1 MKAVEC
7 TGLVHIYKTAEL
19 EVFALQGLDMS
30 IDEGEVVAIV
40 GASGSGK
47 TTLMNVL
54 AGVQTP
60 SAGQARVAGWDV
72 GSLSGAKR
80 DRYRREVIGYMWQN
94 ASLNLTRELTA
105 YENLQLPVMVA
116 GKSRGERRQRAAELV
131 DVFRLGDRIDHLPT
145 KLSGG
150 EQQRLA
156 LAVAVANRPR
166 VLLADEPTA
175 ELDRVA
181 AREVL
186 EHIRELGH
194 REGTTVVMVTHDH
207 EVERHV
213 DRILKIR
220 DGRTSTE
227 TRAAS
232 GELVIL
238 DASGRLQ
245 LPKSVLE
252 ATKLGTR
259 VRVRAE
265 GNRVL
270 IEPPEGE

>member
-7 TGLVHIYKTAEL
+7 SGLVHIYKTADL
-19 EVFALQGLDMS
+19 EVFALQGLDMTLE
-30 IDEGEVVAIV
+30 EGEVVAIV

-60 SAGQARVAGWDV
+60 SAGQARVAGWNL
-72 GSLSGAKR
+72 GSLSGGAR
-80 DRYRREVIGYMWQN
+80 DAYRREVIGYVWQS
-94 ASLNLTRELTA
+94 AALNVTAELTA
-105 YENLQLPVMVA
+105 DENLQLPLLAA
-116 GKSRGERRQRAAELV
+116 GKSWVDRRSRANELLES
-131 DVFRLGDRIDHLPT
+131 FGLAHRRDHLPAQM
-145 KLSGG
+145 SGG

-156 LAVAVANRPR
+156 LGVAVANRPR

-175 ELDRVA
+175 ELDRA
-181 AREVL
+181 SARQVL
-186 EHIRELGH
+186 ESIRALRD

-207 EVERHV
+207 EVEHHV
-213 DRILKIR
+213 DRILRIR

-227 TRAAS
+227 TTAGA

-238 DASGRLQ
+238 DPAGRLQ
-245 LPKSVLE
+245 LPKSVVE
-252 ATKLGTR
+252 ASRLGAR

-265 GNRVL
+265 RGRII
-270 IEPPEGE
+270 IEPPEGG